1 MSHASGTADRYYEVY
16 VNPLYKRPSRLNG
29 RLIVLR
35 DITERKKLEDQLRQ
49 AQKME
54 SIGTLAGGVAHDFN
68 NLLGIILGY
77 ASLLEDERLT
87 RDKAAQSIETIKK
100 AAERGANLVRQ
111 LLTFA
116 RKSEA
121 WFESVNANDTIT
133 ELVKMLQQTF
143 PKTINI
149 SSTLDEKL
157 PSIVADSSQLH
168 QALLNLCVNSRDAIL
183 DRNKDGTGV
192 GRLTLSTRILTQE
205 GMRNRF
211 PEATA
216 KEYIVISVSDSGI
229 GMNEETRSR
238 IFEPFYTTKEL
249 GKGTG
254 LGLSVVY
261 GVINNHRGFIDV
273 ESEAGKGTTFH
284 LYFPV
289 KTREI
294 RADSTSMTH
303 RENSPAGNETILVV
317 EDEDMLLEL
326 VKALLEEQGYHVM
339 TARDGQE
346 GIELYSAHH
355 EEIACVLTDMGLPK
369 LGGWEM
375 FLKMKQVN
383 PSVKAVLAS
392 GYCDP
397 KVRSEMIGEGAKDF
411 ISKPYVA
418 DQVLRRIREVID
430 NVPAN

>member
-1 MSHASGTADRYYEVY
+1 MRVDDSGDEV
-16 VNPLYKRPSRLNG
+16 
-29 RLIVLR
+29 
-35 DITERKKLEDQLRQ
+35 
-49 AQKME
+49 
-54 SIGTLAGGVAHDFN
+54 
-68 NLLGIILGY
+68 
-77 ASLLEDERLT
+77 
-87 RDKAAQSIETIKK
+87 